1 MPTPRCLFLKLPA
14 PGCLDCALR
23 PTGCSCAGSRR
34 RFTNRGRILFSSTPR
49 TAVQKPRSHAPAFI
63 IRSRFGV
70 HARQRGYAVR
80 EGRQE
85 GSTRLGL
92 LFLVLVLCQGYA
104 WPCGAPVCRI
114 CACSPRSALVAF
126 ARRILCD
133 PPARGARGGES
144 DAAGFAARD
153 KATRI
158 ADAARR
164 APCRVSCSA
173 TLLSLLGCRA
183 RGHNLL
189 TGASAVRTSAG

>member
-1 MPTPRCLFLKLPA
+1 M
-14 PGCLDCALR
+14 
-23 PTGCSCAGSRR
+23 
-34 RFTNRGRILFSSTPR
+34 
-49 TAVQKPRSHAPAFI
+49 H
-63 IRSRFGV
+63 
-70 HARQRGYAVR
+70 
-80 EGRQE
+80 
-85 GSTRLGL
+85 
-92 LFLVLVLCQGYA
+92 FLVLVLCQGYA
-104 WPCGAPVCRI
+104 WPSGAPVCRI

>member
-1 MPTPRCLFLKLPA
+1 MHCS
-14 PGCLDCALR
+14 R
-23 PTGCSCAGSRR
+23 PDASCAGSRR
-34 RFTNRGRILFSSTPR
+34 RFTNRGRILLSTKPR
-49 TAVQKPRSHAPAFI
+49 TLVQKPRSHARTRLHHPLEVWCAC
-63 IRSRFGV
+63 
-70 HARQRGYAVR
+70 ARQRGFAVR

-92 LFLVLVLCQGYA
+92 HFLVLVLCQGYA
-104 WPCGAPVCRI
+104 WPSGAPVCRI

-126 ARRILCD
+126 ARRILCA

-164 APCRVSCSA
+164 AACRVSCSA